1 MIISTEKNKL
11 CVALLY
17 SKMAALNKNSHKQS
31 SNLDSRR
38 EKLGRLDEHTLG
50 YYRRVASTLAEGFSD
65 EEERGNNDML

>member
-1 MIISTEKNKL
+1 
-11 CVALLY
+11 
-17 SKMAALNKNSHKQS
+17 MAALKKNSHKQS

-65 EEERGNNDML
+65 EEERGNNYML